1 MPKKNVV
8 ENILFLSVIQFANY
22 LAPLMVL
29 PFLSRILGVEGFG
42 LIMVAFS
49 ACTLCFLL
57 TDFGFNLS
65 APYWIARNS
74 GYKNRVSR
82 VIGAIFIIKSLIL
95 LIIGLMLLLY
105 VVLYTN
111 NTTHI
116 RLMYTIIYCIAISQ
130 AFQPVWFFQG
140 IEKMKNVTIFMVTA
154 KLSYLI
160 LIFIFVRNKEDDL
173 IVLLCFFISN
183 FIATIIGVGLIW
195 MSGYKIMIPTR
206 KIIADTFRSSSSF
219 FLSRLAVG
227 VYTNASTLIVGAAS
241 GVVQAGLYSSAEK
254 LYQAGQNLTSPI
266 SQALYPYVA
275 RTGNKNVLF
284 KTILFLLIPMI
295 LGCSICYI
303 YAAEIIKLIYGAYFV
318 SAQYV
323 LKIFLI
329 ISVVTFVSVNLG
341 YPAFAAMGK
350 VKLANYTVMFGGT
363 VQVLLLVILYTIN
376 SISAVNVALSVLTTE
391 ILVLA
396 VRILLLLKLNLKIY
410 EEYR

>member
-8 ENILFLSVIQFANY
+8 ENIIFLSIIQFANY

-29 PFLSRILGVEGFG
+29 PFLSRTLGVEGFG

-74 GYKNRVSR
+74 NYRNRVSR
-82 VIGAIFIIKSLIL
+82 TIGAIFLIKFIIL
-95 LIIGLMLLLY
+95 LIIGLILFLY
-105 VVLYTN
+105 VLFLTS
-111 NTTHI
+111 NTMHM
-116 RLMYTIIYCIAISQ
+116 RLMYTIIYCIAIAQ

-140 IEKMKNVTIFMVTA
+140 VEKMKNVTIFMVTA

-160 LIFIFVRNKEDDL
+160 LIFLFVRNKEDDL
-173 IVLLCFFISN
+173 LVLLCFFISN

-195 MSGYKIMIPTR
+195 GAGYKIMIPTK
-206 KIIADTFRSSSSF
+206 KIIADTFKASSSF

-275 RTGNKNVLF
+275 RTGNKNILF
-284 KTILFLLIPMI
+284 KTILLLLIPMI
-295 LGCSICYI
+295 LGCSICFI
-303 YAAEIIKLIYGAYFV
+303 YAAEIIKLIYGASFV
-318 SAQYV
+318 NAQHV
-323 LKIFLI
+323 LRIFLI
-329 ISVVTFVSVNLG
+329 ISIITFVSINLG
-341 YPAFAAMGK
+341 YPAFAAMGR
-350 VKLANYTVMFGGT
+350 VNLANYTVMLGGI
-363 VQVLLLVILYTIN
+363 VQVLLLAILYTIN
-376 SISAVNVALSVLTTE
+376 SINAVNVALSVLTTE
-391 ILVLA
+391 IIV
-396 VRILLLLKLNLKIY
+396 
-410 EEYR
+410 

>member
-1 MPKKNVV
+1 
-8 ENILFLSVIQFANY
+8 
-22 LAPLMVL
+22 
-29 PFLSRILGVEGFG
+29 
-42 LIMVAFS
+42 
-49 ACTLCFLL
+49 
-57 TDFGFNLS
+57 
-65 APYWIARNS
+65 
-74 GYKNRVSR
+74 
-82 VIGAIFIIKSLIL
+82 
-95 LIIGLMLLLY
+95 
-105 VVLYTN
+105 

-183 FIATIIGVGLIW
+183 FIATVIGVGLIW

-206 KIIADTFRSSSSF
+206 KIIADTFWSSSSF

-303 YAAEIIKLIYGAYFV
+303 YAAEIIKLIYGANFV